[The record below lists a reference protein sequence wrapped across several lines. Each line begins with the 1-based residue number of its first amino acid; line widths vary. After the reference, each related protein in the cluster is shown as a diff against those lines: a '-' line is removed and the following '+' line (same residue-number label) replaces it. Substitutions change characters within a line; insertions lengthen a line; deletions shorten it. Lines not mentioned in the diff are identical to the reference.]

1 MKRAL
6 LSMLVGLAMATS
18 AAVAGADTEPAVDES
33 YFAGP
38 GGGDVSIDG
47 GEGMPPLESTGLE
60 DGLGGGWDCSLTGRR
75 SVAPAGGL
83 SMVLAFALFVV
94 RRRRL

>member
-1 MKRAL
+1 MKRL
-6 LSMLVGLAMATS
+6 SLSMLVGLAMATT
-18 AAVAGADTEPAVDES
+18 AAVAVADTEPLVDES

-47 GEGMPPLESTGLE
+47 GDGVPPLESSGLE
-60 DGLGGGWDCSLTGRR
+60 DGIGGGCDCSLTGHP
-75 SVAPAGGL
+75 SAAPAAGL
-83 SMVLAFALFVV
+83 SLIVAFALFVV